1 MCMHHLSGGKELTE
15 VEKGLQSEKLHSC
28 IEMEFYIATNNLQI
42 HYKYMYFLT
51 VVLIYIKVTH

>member
-15 VEKGLQSEKLHSC
+15 AEKGLQSEKLHSC

-42 HYKYMYFLT
+42 YLHSKYMYFIPNSSFNLQ
-51 VVLIYIKVTH
+51 

>member
-1 MCMHHLSGGKELTE
+1 MHHLSGGKELTE

-42 HYKYMYFLT
+42 HYKYMYFIPNSSFNL
-51 VVLIYIKVTH
+51 H

>member
-1 MCMHHLSGGKELTE
+1 MHHLSGGKELTE

-42 HYKYMYFLT
+42 YLH
-51 VVLIYIKVTH
+51 